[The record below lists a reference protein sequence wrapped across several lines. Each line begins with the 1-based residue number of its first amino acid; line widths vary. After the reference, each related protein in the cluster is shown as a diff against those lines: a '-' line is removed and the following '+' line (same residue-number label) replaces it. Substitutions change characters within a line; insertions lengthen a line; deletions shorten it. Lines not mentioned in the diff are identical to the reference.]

1 MSKYLGLFV
10 QESTEHLEGF
20 GHDLVELE
28 KSGHRPESV
37 DSLFRH
43 AHSVKGMAA
52 SMGFD
57 AIATLAHRA
66 EDLVALLRSRPEA
79 LTRTAVDLLLEAGD
93 RMLEGVKL
101 AQRGEAAA
109 LDLALVEK
117 IAALVAALTADA
129 KVLGADPAK
138 VLDASQAKVPD
149 SSQAKVPDPS
159 QAKVPEVAAAP
170 IAAAPEAEVAPR
182 LRVEATIVESCPTP
196 GVRAFLVHKKLGGLG
211 TILEATPTLEDC
223 KAGRIPG
230 GRLAVVLQTTHS
242 AEAIGRTLAQI
253 AELTAVS
260 VAAVVDASP
269 PPPAPLVSAAPIAPS
284 KPSAAGDGKAASTVR
299 VRTEQ
304 LDGFLDLVGELLLA
318 TARLREAGRAI
329 PEAHR
334 GEVVDGVDALHR
346 LVKEL
351 HGQVMQVRMTPMA
364 LVVDRLP
371 RLARD
376 VARQLGKEV
385 EVELEGVEIELDRA
399 ILEELADPLVH
410 LVRNAI
416 DHGLE
421 APNERAAAG
430 KPPRGKLTL
439 KARRDRD
446 RVVLEIS
453 DDGRGMDAGK
463 LRQAAIDRGLLSAEQ
478 ARALGDRE
486 ALLLCCLPGLSTAS
500 RVSDVSGRGVG
511 MDTVKRVVEQL
522 GGTLEIEA
530 IRGHGTR
537 FTLRLPLTVAVVQV
551 LLVGVGDE
559 IYGLP
564 IAKVVGAVEVVDE
577 QRTRSLGALLL
588 PFGGELVPVHP
599 LAGLLAV
606 TGQPGALLPHVLVE
620 GDTGRFALQVDRLL
634 GQQETVLKP
643 VPPPLERI
651 AGLAGVTL
659 LGTGRPVFLLDVPR
673 LLAGG

>member
-10 QESTEHLEGF
+10 QEATEHLEGF

-93 RMLEGVKL
+93 RMLEGVRL
-101 AQRGEAAA
+101 AQAGEAAA
-109 LDLALVEK
+109 LDAPLVEK
-117 IAALVAALTADA
+117 IAAFVQ
-129 KVLGADPAK
+129 GASEPKGPPEPAK
-138 VLDASQAKVPD
+138 L
-149 SSQAKVPDPS
+149 
-159 QAKVPEVAAAP
+159 
-170 IAAAPEAEVAPR
+170 PEAPPPPPAPAPPTEQEATPK
-182 LRVEATIVESCPTP
+182 LRVTLSIVPSCPTP
-196 GVRAFLVHKKLGGLG
+196 GVRAFLVHKKLSGLG
-211 TILEATPTLEDC
+211 KILSATPTLDDC
-223 KAGRIPG
+223 KAGRIPE
-230 GRLAVVLQTTHS
+230 GRLSLVLQS
-242 AEAIGRTLAQI
+242 AQAPEAIAKTLAQI
-253 AELTAVS
+253 ADLADVL
-260 VAAVVDASP
+260 VAAEVDAP
-269 PPPAPLVSAAPIAPS
+269 PPVSTAELHTPLAAPRSAPPVDP
-284 KPSAAGDGKAASTVR
+284 KGPSTVR
-299 VRTEQ
+299 VRTSQ

-329 PEAHR
+329 PEVHR
-334 GEVVDGVDALHR
+334 GEVIDGVDQLHR

-376 VARQLGKEV
+376 IARQLGKEV

-421 APNERAAAG
+421 PSQERVAAG
-430 KPPRGKLTL
+430 KPPRGRLSL
-439 KARRDRD
+439 RARRDRD
-446 RVVLEIS
+446 RVVLEIA
-453 DDGRGMDAGK
+453 DDGRGMDPAK
-463 LRQAAIDRGLLSAEQ
+463 LRQAAIDRGLLTLEQ

-486 ALLLCCLPGLSTAS
+486 ALLLSCLPGLSTAKG
-500 RVSDVSGRGVG
+500 VSDVSGRGVG

-522 GGTLEIEA
+522 GGTLEIDA
-530 IRGHGTR
+530 TRGQGTR

-564 IAKVVGAVEVVDE
+564 IAKVVGAVEVADE
-577 QRTRSLGALLL
+577 QRTHSLGALLL

-599 LAGLLAV
+599 LARLLAV
-606 TGQPGALLPHVLVE
+606 PGQPGVLLPHVLVE

-643 VPPPLERI
+643 VPSPLERI